1 MGSPSIP
8 GFEIGECLGQ
18 GGMAVVWKACQISL
32 NRIVAI
38 KVLSRS
44 RSAEEADLQ
53 RFQFEAQAAA
63 RLKHPGITQ
72 VYDAGVVDGL
82 YFIVMEYVAGYTVGE
97 WCRRKDRLG
106 PDDILL
112 VGECV
117 ADALNYAWE
126 SEKIIHCDIK
136 PDNIIVDADG
146 TVKVTDLGLARTI
159 SAVGGSPEPNEVL
172 GTPNFIS
179 PEQSAGKGELD
190 CRTDIYALGATLYYL
205 ATGRMLFEEHPP
217 SEIMDLQITDHQS
230 DPMDINP
237 DVSPELCWLIEKMLI
252 KDREHR
258 SRDWIVVL
266 EDIDRVKKGKMPAG
280 FLVDAHDST
289 IKRSPARAKPEP
301 SVPPK
306 ISSGAAE
313 RARSTVAAQQKAGLH
328 PLVWG
333 GGFAV
338 IALIVAAIMAVS
350 QHTTMQP
357 TGGPRVINPQGRPVQ
372 AKPAPPT
379 HVSPDSKAY
388 EQALGWSA
396 RHPEDLDGA
405 IQRLQ
410 AVARQYPASSAA
422 GKAASAVRELGRKH
436 QEQIAQTIESL
447 DSKALDRINQDDYNG
462 AVEIFMNF
470 AGPLADATRQVRER
484 KAEEIKHMAAL
495 AGVSAPSEEQ
505 VADDPLDKHLGL
517 LVDAVIASDW
527 KRMKIAAKE
536 MRWAPELS
544 ERREQVKSIIAPVQ
558 GTAGVNADILRSFRK
573 QIGQNVS
580 IALKSGRVDAEIR
593 GVNDGHIETAAGRIA
608 LDDLASTEIFR
619 RLVKETSPASSLR
632 KGIAALE
639 AGSYTYA
646 RRFFREVGDPLAAA
660 LVARVDELE
669 RSDRE

>member
-1 MGSPSIP
+1 MERPSIP
-8 GFEIGECLGQ
+8 GFEIDECLGQ
-18 GGMAVVWKACQISL
+18 GGMAVVWKARQISL

-44 RSAEEADLQ
+44 LSAEEADLQ

-106 PDDILL
+106 QDDILL

-159 SAVGGSPEPNEVL
+159 SAVGGSPAPDEIL

-179 PEQSAGKGELD
+179 PEQSAGKDELD
-190 CRTDIYALGATLYYL
+190 CRTDIYSLGAALYYL
-205 ATGRMLFEEHPP
+205 ATGRMLFQGHPP
-217 SEIMDLQITDHQS
+217 SEIMDLQITDHQR
-230 DPMDINP
+230 DPIDIYP
-237 DVSPELCWLIEKMLI
+237 DLSPELCWLIEKMLI

-258 SRDWIVVL
+258 SRDWTVVL
-266 EDIDRVKKGKMPAG
+266 EDIDRVKKGKMPSG
-280 FLVDAHDST
+280 FLRDAHDST
-289 IKRSPARAKPEP
+289 IKRSAARAKPEP
-301 SVPPK
+301 SAAPK

-313 RARSTVAAQQKAGLH
+313 RARSTVAAQQKTGLH
-328 PLVWG
+328 PLVWV
-333 GGFAV
+333 GGFAA
-338 IALIVAAIMAVS
+338 IALIVAAVMAVS
-350 QHTTMQP
+350 QSTTMQP
-357 TGGPRVINPQGRPVQ
+357 TGGPKVINPQGRPIQ
-372 AKPAPPT
+372 AKPTPPT
-379 HVSPDSKAY
+379 RANPARKAY
-388 EQALGWSA
+388 DQALGWST
-396 RHPEDLDGA
+396 RHPEDVDGA

-410 AVARQYPASSAA
+410 AVARQYPGGSVA
-422 GKAASAVRELGRKH
+422 GEAASAVRELGRKH
-436 QEQIAQTIESL
+436 QERITQAIESL
-447 DSKALDRINQDDYNG
+447 DAKALDRIDQNDYNG

-470 AGPLADATRQVRER
+470 EGPLADATRQVREH
-484 KAEEIKHMAAL
+484 KAEEITQMAAL
-495 AGVSAPSEEQ
+495 AGVSTPPDQE
-505 VADDPLDKHLGL
+505 VADDPLDKRLGL
-517 LVDAVIASDW
+517 LVDAIIASDW
-527 KRMKIAAKE
+527 ERMQGAANE

-544 ERREQVKSIIAPVQ
+544 ERREQVKSIISLVHRA
-558 GTAGVNADILRSFRK
+558 AGVNADILQSFGE
-573 QIGQNVS
+573 QTGQSVS
-580 IALKSGRVDAEIR
+580 IDLKSGRVDAEIR
-593 GVNDGHIETAAGRIA
+593 GVNDGYIETAAGRIA

-632 KGIAALE
+632 KGIAAME

-646 RRFFREVGDPLAAA
+646 SRFFRKVGDPLAAA

-669 RSDRE
+669 RAAME